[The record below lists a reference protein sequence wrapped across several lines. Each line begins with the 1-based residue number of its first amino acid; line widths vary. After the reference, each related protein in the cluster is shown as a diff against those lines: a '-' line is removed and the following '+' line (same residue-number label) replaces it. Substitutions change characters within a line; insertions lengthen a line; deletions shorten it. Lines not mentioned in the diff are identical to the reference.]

1 MTIRRFT
8 TWLAIAALVAMLAA
22 VSLLGAFGDGS
33 AF

>member
-8 TWLAIAALVAMLAA
+8 TWLAIAALGAMLAG
-22 VSLLGAFGDGS
+22 VSLLGAFGNGP